1 LFLALSAAA
10 GPVRIQQVEPT
21 PFFPKPAAAEPLRQ
35 EVRLCLENSG
45 PPLGI
50 QVSIQ
55 IGNTPVYVEDLG
67 EVAAGNSTNVININD
82 IAAPA
87 KLLLQILEKN
97 SGSAL
102 DRRELDWQPQKKWS
116 LFCASYSHQDLGFGD
131 YPHRIRTTIR
141 HANIRLPLQFCRETD
156 DWPEEAKYRFNIETS
171 EPITSFI
178 SFFGKDQALEL
189 GRRIREG
196 RIQLMGL
203 HNTANTEQLSPELM
217 ARLFY
222 LACRHTP
229 DLLAVPP
236 SRTGQNDDVI
246 GLTWP
251 LATYA
256 REAGLTRFF
265 HGFNRLCMPNIESGR
280 FIEGFLELDAEQGR
294 HIFSPA
300 NEPVYYWQGPDGQQL
315 LRRATT
321 YERHSLLWDPYE
333 RDPVDVQDPKRI
345 EYLIRAHE
353 KTGWPFSA
361 MLSQDGGD
369 FILVKRTVA
378 NRARAWNAQYAFPRL
393 ISATFD
399 MFFAAVE
406 EEIQRGVYQP
416 KSIATDE
423 NNQWSDQDYN
433 DAWLG
438 GKARR
443 VGEALPVT
451 EKLATLA
458 QALGGHAYPWT
469 DLYQAYHRLLQYH
482 EHTNAKDGP
491 GLTAE
496 SLRHYE
502 TELEENREMVAE
514 SSVLEESV
522 RASTV
527 ESLSALITRSGLR
540 NLVVFNPLVQPRTD
554 VVRCPAEMIPEGTQ
568 LVDAASGMRLPVQRL
583 ADGSC
588 LFIGTGIPAMGYRS
602 YRLEPGDSV
611 RFEASPALGADTQIE
626 TSFYRLEIDHRTG
639 TLKSLFDKQSGI
651 ELVDSQAPYR
661 FNQYLYCRTFQ
672 HDGKWETAWE
682 SGESTNT
689 VSLQRGPVADE
700 LIVTG
705 KAKGVAAFRQTI
717 LLYKDLP
724 RIDFSI
730 WLDKLPFAEKYG
742 SNREGVF
749 VALPFAV
756 PNFAIHHELPGAVLD
771 PYRQLAAGSATD
783 HFAIRSF
790 TDLSNDK
797 FGVTV
802 SPIEGSLVCYGEPQV
817 APQPPWYQFNR
828 SQEYPKHSRLYLY
841 LLNNMF
847 GTNVRVDQRGPV
859 SFSWAMRSHVGDWR
873 TGEAASF
880 GRDVLQPLVAWR
892 ADGRSQGPCPVQ
904 GSFLSLNVSNV
915 ECSVIKPAEANGR
928 GFILRFNELT
938 GRETVAQVTVPFLPA
953 IQTVVKTSLVEA
965 DGPDQPIVTKS
976 NSFAITIRPFGVKTL
991 RVTCGEPP
999 VGAKR
1004 LKGEALADRKIR
1016 LSWSCDYPEQS
1027 HFDIFRDTR
1036 PDCAPTLL
1044 NRVGQSRTTS
1054 FVDQPQLNAGGWIR
1068 QALEPETTYYYRVV
1082 SVDRWNNQ
1090 GTPSEVVPTT
1100 TLTTAQS
1107 NLPPMIVEGLRAIP
1121 VSPLARFN
1129 FVNLLFR
1136 TACESDVVGYEIHR
1150 STHSGSAATG
1160 ANLIARVNSA
1170 DVIPGS
1176 TVYGHTPI
1184 DYVVKDFDHAMFADT
1199 TVAPDTTYF
1208 YQVCAVDAAGQTGPA
1223 SAEAMARTKAE
1234 QLSQLKVSASSVYAP
1249 EYGPE
1254 VALDGDPDPLAGWV
1268 AKPFGGGTRD
1278 APADTWWAVEFP
1290 RRIALSGV
1298 TIVGDARPEIPILRC
1313 LQVQY
1318 REGEQWITA
1327 AEVHDATERTLRCK
1341 WSTPIQTDALRLFVP
1356 AAELP
1361 RSTRSDIP
1369 DGVVRVCELF
1379 LVLPDGREVAPEQAV
1394 GQ

>member
-1 LFLALSAAA
+1 MIFSAAA
-10 GPVRIQQVEPT
+10 GPIRIQRVEPT
-21 PFFPKPAAAEPLRQ
+21 PFFPRPAAAQPLRQ
-35 EVRLCLENSG
+35 QARLCLENSG
-45 PPLGI
+45 PAVKARAAI
-50 QVSIQ
+50 QVGDYETYS
-55 IGNTPVYVEDLG
+55 EDLG
-67 EVAAGNSTNVININD
+67 EVPTGNSTNLIHIRD
-82 IAAPA
+82 IASPAPVIVQ
-87 KLLLQILEKN
+87 LLEKSSDN
-97 SGSAL
+97 VLARL
-102 DRRELDWQPQKKWS
+102 ELEWRPEKKWN
-116 LFCASYSHQDLGFGD
+116 LYCASYSHQDLGFGD

-171 EPITSFI
+171 EPITSFL
-178 SFFGKDQALEL
+178 SFLGKEAALEL
-189 GRRIREG
+189 ARRLREG
-196 RIQLMGL
+196 RIQLLGL

-229 DLLAVPP
+229 DLLGVAP

-265 HGFNRLCMPNIESGR
+265 HGFNRLCMPNIENGR

-294 HIFSPA
+294 HIFSTA
-300 NEPVYYWQGPDGQQL
+300 NEPVFYWQGPDGQQL

-321 YERHSLLWDPYE
+321 YERHSILWDPYE
-333 RDPVDVQDPKRI
+333 RNPADVQDPQRI
-345 EYLIRAHE
+345 ESLIRAHE

-369 FILVKRTVA
+369 FMLVKRTIA

-399 MFFAAVE
+399 MFFTAVE
-406 EEIQRGVYQP
+406 QEIQRGAYQP
-416 KSIATDE
+416 ASIAADE

-438 GKARR
+438 TEARR
-443 VGEALPVT
+443 LGEALPTT

-458 QALGGHAYPWT
+458 QARGGSAYPWT

-482 EHTNAKDGP
+482 EHTNAKDSP
-491 GLTAE
+491 GNTPE
-496 SLRHYE
+496 SLRQYE
-502 TELEENREMVAE
+502 TELEENREMVDEAAA
-514 SSVLEESV
+514 LEQKA
-522 RASTV
+522 RASAV
-527 ESLSALITRSGLR
+527 ESLSGLITRSGAS
-540 NLVVFNPLVQPRTD
+540 NLVVFNPLVQTRTD
-554 VVRCPAEMIPEGTQ
+554 VVRCPGEMIPEGTK
-568 LVDAASGMRLPVQRL
+568 LVDTTSGASVLVQRL
-583 ADGSC
+583 TDGSC

-611 RFEASPALGADTQIE
+611 SSGASLILEADTQIE
-626 TSFYRLEIDHRTG
+626 NPFYRLEIERRTG
-639 TLKSLFDKQSGI
+639 TLKSLFDKQSGV
-651 ELVDSQAPYR
+651 ELVDSQAPHR
-661 FNQYLYCRTFQ
+661 FNQYLYCRASQ
-672 HDGKWETAWE
+672 HEGKWETVWE
-682 SGESTNT
+682 GGESPNA
-689 VSLQRGPVADE
+689 VSLRRGPVVDE
-700 LIVTG
+700 IIVSG

-717 LLYKDLP
+717 LLYKDLS

-730 WLDKLPFAEKYG
+730 WLDKLPFTEKYG

-756 PNFAIHHELPGAVLD
+756 PGFSIHHELPGAVLD
-771 PYRQLAAGSATD
+771 PYRQLAEGSATD

-790 TDLSNDK
+790 TDISNDK

-828 SQEYPKHSRLYLY
+828 SQQYPEHSRLYLY

-847 GTNVRVDQRGPV
+847 GTNVRIDQRGPV
-859 SFSWAMRSHVGDWR
+859 SFSWAMRSHAGDWR
-873 TGEAASF
+873 TGAAASF
-880 GRDVLQPLVAWR
+880 GRGILQPLVAWR
-892 ADGRSQGPCPVQ
+892 ADGRGQGPCPVE

-915 ECSVIKPAEANGR
+915 ECSVIKPAEANGG
-928 GFILRFNELT
+928 GFILRFNEMT
-938 GRETVAQVTVPFLPA
+938 GRETLAQVTVPFVPA
-953 IQTVVKTSLVEA
+953 IRTVIETSLVEE
-965 DGPDQPIVTKS
+965 DRPGQPIVAGS
-976 NSFAITIRPFGVKTL
+976 NCFAITLRPFGVKTV
-991 RVTCGEPP
+991 RVTTGEPP
-999 VGAKR
+999 AGVSG
-1004 LKGEALADRKIR
+1004 LKSEALADRQVR
-1016 LSWSCDYPEQS
+1016 LSWSGVQTQLS
-1027 HFDIFRDTR
+1027 HFDIFRDTH

-1044 NRVGQSRTTS
+1044 NRVGQSCTTS

-1068 QALEPETTYYYRVV
+1068 QALEPATTYYYRVV
-1082 SVDRWNNQ
+1082 PVDRWNNQ
-1090 GTPSEVVPTT
+1090 GTPSQVVAAA
-1100 TLTTAQS
+1100 TLTSTQS
-1107 NLPPMIVEGLRAIP
+1107 NLPPMAVEGLRAIP

-1136 TACESDVVGYEIHR
+1136 TACESDVVGYEVHR
-1150 STHSGSAATG
+1150 STQRGFVPTVAT
-1160 ANLIARVNSA
+1160 LIGRVNSA

-1176 TVYGHTPI
+1176 TVYGHTAI
-1184 DYVVKDFDHAMFADT
+1184 DYAVKDFDHAMFADT
-1199 TVAPDTTYF
+1199 TAAPDTTYF
-1208 YQVCAVDAAGQTGPA
+1208 YQVRAVDAAGQAGPA
-1223 SAEAMARTKAE
+1223 SAEAMTRTKAV
-1234 QLSQLKVSASSVYAP
+1234 QLSQLKVSASSTYAP

-1254 VALDGDPDPLAGWV
+1254 VALDGDPDPLAAWV

-1290 RRIALSGV
+1290 HRIALSGV
-1298 TIVGDARPEIPILRC
+1298 TIVGDARPEIPIQRRL
-1313 LQVQY
+1313 LVQY
-1318 REGEQWITA
+1318 REGQQWITA

-1341 WSTPIQTDALRLFVP
+1341 WSTPVQTDALRLFVP
-1356 AAELP
+1356 AADLP
-1361 RSTRSDIP
+1361 KSTRSDIP

-1379 LVLPDGREVAPEQAV
+1379 LVLPDGREVAPEQAL
-1394 GQ
+1394 GP